1 MLKSILMILMM
12 SLAVV
17 MAGCSGTTSE
27 APTDAKITQDIKSSF
42 DAANIAGVEFA
53 VANGMVTLKGTVTDQ
68 ATLDKVLA
76 IVKAIPGVSTVESQI
91 AVNATPVA
99 VVDPGNKDSLLMATV
114 QQRLLADPL
123 LSLIHISEPTRPY

>member
-53 VANGMVTLKGTVTDQ
+53 VANGMVTLKGTVARPARAEYSHQTVITK
-68 ATLDKVLA
+68 AGTTL
-76 IVKAIPGVSTVESQI
+76 P
-91 AVNATPVA
+91 
-99 VVDPGNKDSLLMATV
+99 
-114 QQRLLADPL
+114 
-123 LSLIHISEPTRPY
+123 